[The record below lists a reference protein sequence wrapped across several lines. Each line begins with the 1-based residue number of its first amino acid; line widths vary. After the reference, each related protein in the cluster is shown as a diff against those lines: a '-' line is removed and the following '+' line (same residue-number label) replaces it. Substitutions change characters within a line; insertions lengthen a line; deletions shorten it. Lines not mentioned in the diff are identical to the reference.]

1 MSGFTL
7 FRRGE
12 CPICNGNTKGCR
24 QSDTTDLIFCRDT
37 SANPSGYL
45 YRGEDSWGFGLWQL
59 SSDADAFSQ
68 EAKEERQRRRQ
79 EFLVAEERRRQEQIA
94 RQLPAVERHKWYSKL
109 LERLTLA
116 SDDQQ
121 KLLSRGFTQ
130 EQIVIDGYK
139 SLSSWQKVGKDF
151 PANLAGLLSNGALN
165 VAQNGILCPIRNK
178 DGLIVGCQVRLHES
192 TDGRYRWLTSATKKN
207 PDGPTPHLNGEL
219 PLGVFEPEQFAGDSI
234 WLTEGTAIKPSL
246 TRYRLGVPV
255 VGASSGRF
263 NGSPEAAAAAVDYL
277 TTKYQTKT
285 LTFAVDAG
293 DVLNSSGV
301 PERWKQQFEFFTT
314 RGYECRVAWWG
325 QIQKSAD
332 DVDELVDT
340 SIIQQ
345 ITVDEFWQIVQD
357 NQNALPEEKKANED
371 SDWAWENWLKSRKF
385 TPHRVI
391 DQQDFSFGNLPDSG
405 VIVAGKSGLGTKKT
419 IKMIEVMKASSKG
432 AFLLGYRNNLLY
444 QTGSRAQEFGLSL
457 YHLRE
462 DGGIEFISD
471 DWTSIMLCL
480 DSIFHVDGYFKRKD
494 LYIDETVSVL
504 LHAVNGGT
512 LGDMQ
517 AKALKILTKALEE
530 CDRVFLLDGNLA
542 DIYVDFVAKL
552 ATNKRVIKI
561 ENKRKI
567 APHTIKIIEGIDEE
581 QEIKQRDRSP
591 LIQLMLQPD
600 VIPWIYCDSKER
612 ANILYKILTDL
623 GRRGFVLSSETSGED
638 WAKKLLADPDKYIR
652 ETKPEFAITTPT
664 GESGISATIRGH
676 FTHKLSFFVGV
687 AGTNSQHQAMFRLR
701 DDSVP
706 HYVFCPE
713 RSNVRDRANPNSY
726 SVKKFKEI
734 LDDRIIQSAVLAG
747 QASANPE
754 RVLEVIGAAI
764 ARQQDDWWEF
774 SCKLGVIDNYE
785 MNNLRRCLI
794 HALEEAGHNVEVLQ
808 WSIDGNIKQLE
819 KATKEAVQRQHAR
832 EVYAAA
838 EFSSIEEAR
847 EKAKS
852 SPKKETQRRIEK
864 TFLLDRLS
872 GIKESPVW
880 TEEFVYECHIKNKE
894 FINQQQRFYMV
905 NNFDVSQKR
914 HESSWFYQ
922 ATSEDFFSARV
933 KRMSHDI
940 IWALRELNITQFIG
954 REYHKNSPEV
964 VNFINTLRERKDV
977 QLALRK
983 YHLKPET
990 SNGKERL
997 EILGDVLNLIGFK
1010 NLSTGQK
1017 FVDNI
1022 RLRHYKAE
1030 PTVVKPGGIRIIRDD
1045 EPEFDLAAAR
1055 LAILEA
1061 IERKFT
1067 AWMQSEKSQVNWEPE
1082 PTQAEVQTTVQTTVE
1097 TVGFTPETLAEVL
1110 TDTVTTR
1117 EMYQDILACN
1127 DSSLIDAALLLVS
1140 SEVRDRIDS
1149 FTVEDSRHEVAEIE
1163 SATILVDEEIRRT
1176 SPLCDLDQ
1184 LPLPELWTRRLSRA
1198 VLMTQETARA
1208 IYTRLPQQIL
1218 NEVWERLSYGVQ
1230 SHYAQIFAA

>member
-1 MSGFTL
+1 
-7 FRRGE
+7 
-12 CPICNGNTKGCR
+12 
-24 QSDTTDLIFCRDT
+24 
-37 SANPSGYL
+37 
-45 YRGEDSWGFGLWQL
+45 
-59 SSDADAFSQ
+59 
-68 EAKEERQRRRQ
+68 
-79 EFLVAEERRRQEQIA
+79 
-94 RQLPAVERHKWYSKL
+94 
-109 LERLTLA
+109 
-116 SDDQQ
+116 
-121 KLLSRGFTQ
+121 
-130 EQIVIDGYK
+130 
-139 SLSSWQKVGKDF
+139 
-151 PANLAGLLSNGALN
+151 
-165 VAQNGILCPIRNK
+165 
-178 DGLIVGCQVRLHES
+178 
-192 TDGRYRWLTSATKKN
+192 
-207 PDGPTPHLNGEL
+207 
-219 PLGVFEPEQFAGDSI
+219 
-234 WLTEGTAIKPSL
+234 
-246 TRYRLGVPV
+246 
-255 VGASSGRF
+255 
-263 NGSPEAAAAAVDYL
+263 
-277 TTKYQTKT
+277 
-285 LTFAVDAG
+285 
-293 DVLNSSGV
+293 
-301 PERWKQQFEFFTT
+301 
-314 RGYECRVAWWG
+314 
-325 QIQKSAD
+325 
-332 DVDELVDT
+332 
-340 SIIQQ
+340 
-345 ITVDEFWQIVQD
+345 
-357 NQNALPEEKKANED
+357 
-371 SDWAWENWLKSRKF
+371 
-385 TPHRVI
+385 
-391 DQQDFSFGNLPDSG
+391 
-405 VIVAGKSGLGTKKT
+405 
-419 IKMIEVMKASSKG
+419 
-432 AFLLGYRNNLLY
+432 
-444 QTGSRAQEFGLSL
+444 
-457 YHLRE
+457 
-462 DGGIEFISD
+462 
-471 DWTSIMLCL
+471 
-480 DSIFHVDGYFKRKD
+480 
-494 LYIDETVSVL
+494 
-504 LHAVNGGT
+504 
-512 LGDMQ
+512 
-517 AKALKILTKALEE
+517 
-530 CDRVFLLDGNLA
+530 
-542 DIYVDFVAKL
+542 
-552 ATNKRVIKI
+552 
-561 ENKRKI
+561 
-567 APHTIKIIEGIDEE
+567 
-581 QEIKQRDRSP
+581 
-591 LIQLMLQPD
+591 
-600 VIPWIYCDSKER
+600 
-612 ANILYKILTDL
+612 
-623 GRRGFVLSSETSGED
+623 
-638 WAKKLLADPDKYIR
+638 
-652 ETKPEFAITTPT
+652 
-664 GESGISATIRGH
+664 
-676 FTHKLSFFVGV
+676 
-687 AGTNSQHQAMFRLR
+687 MFRLR
-701 DDSVP
+701 DDSIP

-713 RSNVRDRANPNSY
+713 RSNVRDRANPNTY

-734 LDDRIIQSAVLAG
+734 VDDRIIQSAVLAG

-774 SCKLGVIDNYE
+774 SCKLGVMDNYE

-794 HALEEAGHNVEVLQ
+794 HVLEEAGHNVEVLQ

-819 KATKEAVQRQHAR
+819 KATKEAVQRRHAR

-964 VNFINTLRERKDV
+964 VSFINTLRERQDI

-1017 FVDNI
+1017 FVGDV

-1030 PTVVKPGGIRIIRDD
+1030 PTVVKPGGIKIIRDD

-1082 PTQAEVQTTVQTTVE
+1082 PTQAEVQTTVE

-1127 DSSLIDAALLLVS
+1127 NSSLIDAALLLVS
-1140 SEVRDRIDS
+1140 SEVRDRISS
-1149 FTVEDSRHEVAEIE
+1149 FTVEDSTHEVAEIE

-1184 LPLPELWTRRLSRA
+1184 LPLPDLWTRRLSRA

-1218 NEVWERLSYGVQ
+1218 NEVWGRLSYGVQ